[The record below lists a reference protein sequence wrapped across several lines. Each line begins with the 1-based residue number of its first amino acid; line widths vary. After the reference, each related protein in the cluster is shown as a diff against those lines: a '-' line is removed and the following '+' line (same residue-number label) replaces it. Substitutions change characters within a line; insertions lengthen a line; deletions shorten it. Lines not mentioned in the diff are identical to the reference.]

1 MIKLLFGWTEDL
13 VVEMAR
19 ELNPKP
25 YEELAANGIELITL
39 GTCKADININMLEQ
53 DTSFLETELKS
64 RNFSPDLAVIATGGY
79 AFILEGIEQL
89 PFRIYLIDLEWCFT
103 AWHLVG
109 AATRV
114 DYLMANLDVSKPY
127 VKRISGKEAIGISIP
142 FWDENEVFKP
152 LPNLPKIY
160 DVAYVGNINPRVY
173 PVRTKFFERL
183 ATLPEKYNIF
193 IGNTFTPD
201 LVINFEETNLINN
214 QAKICI
220 NYSHP
225 MIKSVN
231 SRITHTLLSGAFLL
245 TEHLDD
251 EGYFLLED
259 GINCAFFN
267 EDNLE
272 EKILYYLEHDG
283 ERQQIAQNGMQLAA
297 SRIFYFVNI
306 LIRLFKDNLFRT
318 SKESITTRSFISISR
333 RDQLNLLGKEAIYS
347 IVTKDRGVLKSY
359 NYFQQALAIDPN
371 SPEILNNLGVVSVL
385 INLREPAFNAFRE
398 ARKLAGLDV
407 IALFNE
413 LCLYGKLEERINF
426 YELAPK
432 LDDLL
437 ECPDKE
443 LPGIF
448 PHTGLVL
455 AGYLD
460 FFSMLKWQELCY
472 LYFENGEPTLQFY
485 IQAKNYILW
494 HLNKWMAELLS
505 AQKQFGSAI
514 AYYKEAGELVPDSDQ
529 IFLDLGSSQLQVGDL
544 QGAKTSLE
552 RCLEVNPFH
561 CQAAFDLCKVLITKG
576 EMDAGKTI
584 ASKYLLICKRVRPF
598 SQMAEY
604 FESFL
609 TSCR

>member
-1 MIKLLFGWTEDL
+1 MVKFLFGWTEDL

-19 ELNPKP
+19 ELNPRP
-25 YEELAANGIELITL
+25 YEELAANGIELITF

-53 DTSFLETELKS
+53 NFSFIYAELKS
-64 RNFSPDLAVIATGGY
+64 RNFSPDVAVIATGGY
-79 AFILEGIEQL
+79 AFILEGIEQA
-89 PFRIYLIDLEWCFT
+89 PFPIYLIDLEWCFT
-103 AWHLVG
+103 AWHLLG
-109 AATRV
+109 AKARV
-114 DYLMANLDVSKPY
+114 DYLMANLDVSKQY
-127 VKRISGKEAIGISIP
+127 VKRISGKDAIGISIP

-152 LPNLPKIY
+152 LPDIPKIY
-160 DVAYVGNINPRVY
+160 DIAYVGNINPRVY

-183 ATLPEKYNIF
+183 AALPEKYNIF

-251 EGYFLLED
+251 EGYFMLED
-259 GINCAFFN
+259 GVNCAFFN

-272 EKILYYLEHDG
+272 EKILYYLEHDE
-283 ERQQIAQNGMQLAA
+283 ERQQIAQNGMRLAR

-306 LIRLFKDNLFRT
+306 LIRLFKSNIFCT
-318 SKESITTRSFISISR
+318 SNENITTRSFTNMPR

-347 IVTKDRGVLKSY
+347 IVTKERGVLKAY
-359 NYFQQALAIDPN
+359 NYFQQAFAIDPN

-385 INLREPAFNAFRE
+385 INLREPALNAFKE

-413 LCLYGKLEERINF
+413 LCLYGKLEERTNF
-426 YELAPK
+426 YEIAPK

-437 ECPDKE
+437 DCPDKD
-443 LPGIF
+443 LPEIF

-455 AGYLD
+455 ACYLD

-472 LYFENGEPTLQFY
+472 LYFENGEPPLQFY
-485 IQAKNYILW
+485 LQAKNYILW

-505 AQKQFGSAI
+505 AQKQFSSAI
-514 AYYKEAGELVPDSDQ
+514 AYYKEAVELVPDSDQ
-529 IFLDLGSSQLQVGDL
+529 IFFDLGSSQLQAGDL
-544 QGAKTSLE
+544 QGGKTSLQK
-552 RCLEVNPFH
+552 CLDVNPFN
-561 CQAAFDLCKVLITKG
+561 CQGAFDLCKVLIAAG
-576 EMDAGKTI
+576 EIDASKTI
-584 ASKYLLICKRVRPF
+584 ASKYILMCKRVRPF
-598 SQMAEY
+598 NKMAEY
-604 FESFL
+604 FEGFL
-609 TSCR
+609 ASCR